1 MGFAERRRRRKEWV
15 RQRLLRGARIPLWLR
30 IAFPALLL
38 TMWAAAWRF
47 HLMSASEFQLLGF
60 ALVAGFV
67 LWVRWR
73 YGRK

>member
-1 MGFAERRRRRKEWV
+1 MEFGERRRRRKEC
-15 RQRLLRGARIPLWLR
+15 QRLLRGARIPLWLR

-38 TMWAAAWRF
+38 TVWAAAWRF

-60 ALVAGFV
+60 ALVGGFV
-67 LWVRWR
+67 LLVRWR